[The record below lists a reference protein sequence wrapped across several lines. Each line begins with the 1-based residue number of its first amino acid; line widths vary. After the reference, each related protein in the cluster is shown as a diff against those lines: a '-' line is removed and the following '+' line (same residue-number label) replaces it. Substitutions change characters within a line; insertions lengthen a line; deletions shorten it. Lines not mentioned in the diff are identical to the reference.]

1 MVTCAMSGKDRNDV
15 GAGGAECGRRRS
27 PPLADAGAWLG
38 VIEGLGGGVGYSCCR
53 GGGLEEVRVAALPC
67 LVWVGRGK
75 ALSVSVSVVGGRF
88 EICKRGAH
96 AGGWLAPDAQAKK
109 NSPKD
114 RSEDRFRFFLC
125 VVCVCARHCVYFG
138 GVLG

>member
-53 GGGLEEVRVAALPC
+53 GGGLEEVRQGGCASLFGVGWEGKGTVSERFGCGWAL
-67 LVWVGRGK
+67 
-75 ALSVSVSVVGGRF
+75 
-88 EICKRGAH
+88 
-96 AGGWLAPDAQAKK
+96 
-109 NSPKD
+109 
-114 RSEDRFRFFLC
+114 
-125 VVCVCARHCVYFG
+125 
-138 GVLG
+138 